1 MFEFEYAREFV
12 EQCENHVRTNEAEKV
27 LSVTVKVGTYADVNT
42 EKLQEEFERFKVG
55 TVCDQAT
62 LIIEIERIKLYCQ
75 SCFHEEEMDDLALE
89 CPACGSD
96 RTAIIGGE
104 EVYLMQLEM
113 E

>member
-1 MFEFEYAREFV
+1 MFEYEYAREFV

-42 EKLQEEFERFKVG
+42 EKLQEEFDRFKMG

-62 LIIEIERIKLYCQ
+62 LNIEIERVKLYCQ
-75 SCFHEEEMDDLALE
+75 SCFHEEEMDDLAIE

-96 RTAIIGGE
+96 RTAIIAGE